1 MRHGR
6 ERRKIAQMIYHLDE
20 IIRRKNLRPPDI
32 RSLLRVGA
40 GQNELRI
47 ALIPRRYEQR
57 QNAVYRT
64 QRPVERQ
71 FAPEYDAVR
80 FRPDELFARLQ
91 EPDRDGKIEEGAFLF
106 DIRGGEIDG
115 YLPVGKF
122 SGAVFDGGAH
132 ALFGFLDSRVR
143 KPDQLERG
151 QAVIDVRFHGNG
163 HPRQPAKRETRHFR
177 QHDFPPLYA
186 NFPAVH

>member
-6 ERRKIAQMIYHLDE
+6 DRRKIAQMVYHLDE
-20 IIRRKNLRPPDI
+20 IIRCKNLRPPDI
-32 RSLLRVGA
+32 RRLLRVGA

-47 ALIPRRYEQR
+47 ALVPRRYEKR

-64 QRPVERQ
+64 QCPVERQ
-71 FAPEYDAVR
+71 FAPKYDAVR
-80 FRPDELFARLQ
+80 FRSHELFARLQ